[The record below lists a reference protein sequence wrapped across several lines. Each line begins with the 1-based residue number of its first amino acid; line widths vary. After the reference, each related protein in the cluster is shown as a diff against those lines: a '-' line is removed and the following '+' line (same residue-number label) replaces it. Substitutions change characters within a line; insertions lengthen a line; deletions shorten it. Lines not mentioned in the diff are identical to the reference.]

1 MTYKISTKK
10 KWIKT
15 DAWRGY
21 EQPAYAVLGSSDTGT
36 WEDSPCPSY
45 EVDKELKDFQK
56 FLQEKGIKSKIIN
69 AKSSN
74 VFMIKRWIVPE
85 QNKYIEVKKL
95 AEQYLKEKKEE
106 IKYIHEAD

>member
-1 MTYKISTKK
+1 MAYKISTKK

-21 EQPAYAVLGSSDTGT
+21 EQPVYAVAGSSDTGT

-56 FLQEKGIKSKIIN
+56 FLQEKGIKSKIVN
-69 AKSSN
+69 AQSSN
-74 VFMIKRWIVPE
+74 AFMSKRWVVAE
-85 QNKYIEVKKL
+85 QDKYAEAKEL
-95 AEQYLKEKKEE
+95 AKQYLKEKET
-106 IKYIHEAD
+106 KYIHDAD